1 MSIPTIQSLHIYPIK
16 SCGSIS
22 LSEVKLDEYG
32 FENDRRWLL
41 LDDTGTFLTQRECPS
56 LARVLPSIDQEFLK
70 LEYSGVG
77 NIGIPLQ
84 SEETTITTTSVF
96 NSPPLDVSDEGDA
109 ASEFFGAVIGKKCRL
124 VRRADT
130 YRRDVSSG
138 HLVNEGHQVNFSD
151 SHPLLL
157 LSTASL
163 SDLNSQLV
171 TPILGDRFR
180 ANIIL
185 TNVQSAFEE
194 DTWREI
200 VINENTLL
208 FGKKCSRCTVT
219 TINQQ
224 TSESSKE
231 PLTTL
236 STFRRD
242 GKGNVMFG
250 SYFAHKVKSG
260 VLHTGDSIHVVNH
273 EDN

>member
-1 MSIPTIQSLHIYPIK
+1 MSIPTIQSLQIYPIK

-41 LDDTGTFLTQRECPS
+41 LDDKGTFLTQRECSS

-77 NIGIPLQ
+77 NIEIPLQ

-96 NSPPLDVSDEGDA
+96 NSPPLEVLYEGTI

-138 HLVNEGHQVNFSD
+138 QLVNSGHQVNFAD

-163 SDLNSQLV
+163 SELNSRLV

-180 ANIIL
+180 ANIIVN
-185 TNVQSAFEE
+185 NVQSAFEE

-208 FGKKCSRCTVT
+208 FGKKCSRCT
-219 TINQQ
+219 
-224 TSESSKE
+224 EE
-231 PLTTL
+231 YDL
-236 STFRRD
+236 
-242 GKGNVMFG
+242 G
-250 SYFAHKVKSG
+250 G
-260 VLHTGDSIHVVNH
+260 VD
-273 EDN
+273 